1 MSRILS
7 IDPGGKGGDTGIVL
21 IEYDDTQP
29 ATLVDSWAVHDGF
42 DGFCQWWFDY
52 TSGNDPHVD
61 YHIVETFVNYGRPGA
76 DLSPLLIEGVVR
88 YTYPDVILSPAS
100 GKNIAAPDAVLRRLG
115 LYTPG
120 DRHRD
125 RTEAARH
132 AVRWLKKQGHVP
144 TLKEGWKR

>member
-52 TSGNDPHVD
+52 TSGNDLHVD

-88 YTYPDVILSPAS
+88 YTYPDAVLSPAS
-100 GKNIAAPDAVLRRLG
+100 GKNTAVPDAVLRRLG
-115 LYTPG
+115 LYIPG
-120 DRHRD
+120 DHHRD

-132 AVRWLKKQGHVP
+132 AVRWLKSNKHIP
-144 TLKEGWKR
+144 TLKAGWSK